1 MSNRP
6 FLTTA
11 LTGVLLAAAGCS
23 TTSVADLQQHAP
35 REVYK
40 TDKPT
45 EVVVRCIVE
54 NLGRLG
60 APNTY
65 TRPDGTT
72 VLHFTLEND
81 TSAIFTFTP
90 GQLEVRTISRIVPFR
105 KKTEACI

>member
-1 MSNRP
+1 MTNRP
-6 FLTTA
+6 FLTAA
-11 LTGVLLAAAGCS
+11 LMGVLLATTGCS
-23 TTSVADLQQHAP
+23 TTSVADLEQHAP

-60 APNTY
+60 APNIY

-72 VLHFTLEND
+72 ILHFTLEND
-81 TSAIFTFTP
+81 TSAIFTFSP
-90 GQLEVRTISRIVPFR
+90 GQLEVRTISKIVPFR